1 MNLRGIF
8 AIYHFEMSRMFRTV
22 SQSIASPV
30 LSTAMY
36 FIVFG
41 SAIGSKIG
49 NIDGVNYTSFLVPGL
64 IMLTI
69 LNQSVSNASFG
80 IYFPKFSGTIYEI
93 LSAPISPIEITCG
106 YVLAAASKS
115 VLVGLIILITS
126 AFFIEITILHPFW
139 MLLFL
144 ILMSI
149 TFSLFG
155 FIIGIWANDF
165 QKIQLI
171 PSFILTPLTFLGGS
185 FYSISMLPDFWQKL
199 SYVNPIVY
207 LISSFRWSFY
217 GNSDVNVVVSISA
230 TFFFL
235 VLCMVFVSW
244 IFKTGYKIKT

>member
-1 MNLRGIF
+1 MNLRGIY

-30 LSTAMY
+30 LSTALY

-49 NIDGVNYTSFLVPGL
+49 DIDGVNYTSFLVPGL

-115 VLVGLIILITS
+115 VLVGLIILMTS
-126 AFFIEITILHPFW
+126 VFFIEVTILHPFW

-185 FYSISMLPDFWQKL
+185 FYSIGMLPDFWQKI
-199 SYVNPIVY
+199 SYINPIVY

-217 GNSDVNVVVSISA
+217 GNSDVSVVVSISA
-230 TFFFL
+230 TLFFL

>member
-30 LSTAMY
+30 LSTALY

-49 NIDGVNYTSFLVPGL
+49 SIDGVNYTSFLVPGL

-115 VLVGLIILITS
+115 VLVGLIILMTS
-126 AFFIEITILHPFW
+126 AFFIEVTILHPFW

-185 FYSISMLPDFWQKL
+185 FYSITMLPDFWQKI
-199 SYVNPIVY
+199 SYINPIVY

-217 GNSDVNVVVSISA
+217 GNSDVSVFVSISA
-230 TFFFL
+230 TLFFL

>member
-30 LSTAMY
+30 LSTALY

-185 FYSISMLPDFWQKL
+185 FYSIGMLPDFWQKL

-217 GNSDVNVVVSISA
+217 GKSDVNVVVSISA
-230 TFFFL
+230 TLFFL

-244 IFKTGYKIKT
+244 NFKTGYKIKT

>member
-8 AIYHFEMSRMFRTV
+8 AIYHFEMSRMFRTA

-30 LSTAMY
+30 LSTALY

-106 YVLAAASKS
+106 YVLAAARKS

-185 FYSISMLPDFWQKL
+185 FYSIGMLPDFWQKL

>member
-30 LSTAMY
+30 LSTALY

-185 FYSISMLPDFWQKL
+185 FYSIGMLPDFWQKL

-230 TFFFL
+230 TLFFL
-235 VLCMVFVSW
+235 FLCIVFVSW

>member
-30 LSTAMY
+30 LSTALY

-217 GNSDVNVVVSISA
+217 GNSDVNVVVSIIA
-230 TFFFL
+230 TLFFL
-235 VLCMVFVSW
+235 VLCIVFVSW

>member
-8 AIYHFEMSRMFRTV
+8 AIYKFEMSRMFRTV

-30 LSTAMY
+30 LSTALY

-41 SAIGSKIG
+41 SAIGSRIE
-49 NIDGVNYTSFLVPGL
+49 NIEGVSYMSFLIPGL

-93 LSAPISPIEITCG
+93 LSAPISPIEITFG

-115 VLVGLIILITS
+115 VLIGLIILITS

-144 ILMSI
+144 ILMSL

-185 FYSISMLPDFWQKL
+185 FYSIGMLPEFWQKI
-199 SYVNPIVY
+199 SYINPIVY

-217 GNSDVNVVVSISA
+217 GNSDVNVVVSIIA
-230 TFFFL
+230 TLFFL
-235 VLCMVFVSW
+235 AICILFVSW

>member
-30 LSTAMY
+30 LSTALY

-69 LNQSVSNASFG
+69 LNLSVSNASFG

-185 FYSISMLPDFWQKL
+185 FYSIGMLPDFWQKL

>member
-1 MNLRGIF
+1 MNLRGIL
-8 AIYHFEMSRMFRTV
+8 AIYKFEMSRMFRTV

-30 LSTAMY
+30 LSTALY

-41 SAIGSKIG
+41 SAIGSRIE
-49 NIDGVNYTSFLVPGL
+49 NIDGISYMSFLIPGL

-93 LSAPISPIEITCG
+93 LSAPISSIEITCG

-115 VLVGLIILITS
+115 VLIGLIILITS

-144 ILMSI
+144 ILMSL

-185 FYSISMLPDFWQKL
+185 FYSIGMLPEFWQKI
-199 SYVNPIVY
+199 SYINPILY

-217 GNSDVNVVVSISA
+217 GNSDVNVVVSIIA
-230 TFFFL
+230 TLFFL
-235 VLCMVFVSW
+235 AICIGFVSW

>member
-8 AIYHFEMSRMFRTV
+8 AIYQFEMSRMFRTV

-30 LSTAMY
+30 ISTALY

-41 SAIGSKIG
+41 SAIGSRIE
-49 NIDGVNYTSFLVPGL
+49 NIDGVSYMSFLIPGL

-115 VLVGLIILITS
+115 VLIGLIILITS

-144 ILMSI
+144 LLMSL

-185 FYSISMLPDFWQKL
+185 FYSIGMLPDFWQKI
-199 SYVNPIVY
+199 SYINPIVY

-217 GNSDVNVVVSISA
+217 GNSDVNVVVSIIA
-230 TFFFL
+230 TLFFL
-235 VLCMVFVSW
+235 VLCIFFISW

>member
-30 LSTAMY
+30 LSTALY

-80 IYFPKFSGTIYEI
+80 IYFPKFSGTVYEI
-93 LSAPISPIEITCG
+93 LSAPISPIEITFG

-115 VLVGLIILITS
+115 VLIGLIILITS

-144 ILMSI
+144 ILMSL

-185 FYSISMLPDFWQKL
+185 FYSIGMLPDFWQKL

-217 GNSDVNVVVSISA
+217 GNSDVNVVVSIIA
-230 TFFFL
+230 TLFFL
-235 VLCMVFVSW
+235 AICIGFVSW

>member
-30 LSTAMY
+30 LSTALY

-235 VLCMVFVSW
+235 ALCMVFVSW

>member
-30 LSTAMY
+30 LSTALY

-185 FYSISMLPDFWQKL
+185 FYSISMLPEFWQKI
-199 SYVNPIVY
+199 SYINPIVY

-217 GNSDVNVVVSISA
+217 GNSDVSVVVSISA
-230 TFFFL
+230 TLFFL

>member
-8 AIYHFEMSRMFRTV
+8 AIYKFEMSRMFRTV

-30 LSTAMY
+30 LSTALY

-185 FYSISMLPDFWQKL
+185 FYSIGMLPDVWQKL

>member
-30 LSTAMY
+30 LSTALY

-185 FYSISMLPDFWQKL
+185 FYSIGMLPDFWQKL

-217 GNSDVNVVVSISA
+217 GNSDVNVVISISA

>member
-30 LSTAMY
+30 LSTALY

-144 ILMSI
+144 IIMSI

-185 FYSISMLPDFWQKL
+185 FYSIGMLPDFWQKL

>member
-8 AIYHFEMSRMFRTV
+8 AIYKFEMSRMFRTV

-30 LSTAMY
+30 LSTALY

-41 SAIGSKIG
+41 SAIGSRIE
-49 NIDGVNYTSFLVPGL
+49 NIEGVSYISFLIPGL

-93 LSAPISPIEITCG
+93 LSAPISPIEITFG

-115 VLVGLIILITS
+115 VLIGLIILITS
-126 AFFIEITILHPFW
+126 AFFIEITILHPFL

-144 ILMSI
+144 ILMSL

-185 FYSISMLPDFWQKL
+185 FYSIGMLPEFWQKI
-199 SYVNPIVY
+199 SYINPIVY

-217 GNSDVNVVVSISA
+217 GNSDVNVVVSIIA
-230 TFFFL
+230 TLFFL
-235 VLCMVFVSW
+235 TICIGFVSW

>member
-30 LSTAMY
+30 LSTALY

-171 PSFILTPLTFLGGS
+171 PSFIFTPFTFLGGS
-185 FYSISMLPDFWQKL
+185 FYSIGMLPEFWQKL

-207 LISSFRWSFY
+207 LISSFRWSFT
-217 GNSDVNVVVSISA
+217 V
-230 TFFFL
+230 TL
-235 VLCMVFVSW
+235 M
-244 IFKTGYKIKT
+244 

>member
-30 LSTAMY
+30 LSTALY

-155 FIIGIWANDF
+155 FIIGIWGNDF

-185 FYSISMLPDFWQKL
+185 FYSIGMLPDFWQKL

-230 TFFFL
+230 TLFFL
-235 VLCMVFVSW
+235 FLCIVFVSW

>member
-30 LSTAMY
+30 LSTALY

-41 SAIGSKIG
+41 SAIGSRIG

-185 FYSISMLPDFWQKL
+185 FYSIGMLPDFWQKL

-217 GNSDVNVVVSISA
+217 GKSDVNVVVSILA
-230 TFFFL
+230 TLFFL

>member
-30 LSTAMY
+30 LSTALY

-230 TFFFL
+230 TFFFV

>member
-30 LSTAMY
+30 LSTALY

-244 IFKTGYKIKT
+244 ISKTGYKIKT

>member
-30 LSTAMY
+30 LSTALY

-244 IFKTGYKIKT
+244 IFKAGYKIKT

>member
-30 LSTAMY
+30 LSTALY

-49 NIDGVNYTSFLVPGL
+49 SIDGVNYTSFLVPGL

-115 VLVGLIILITS
+115 VLVGLIILMTS
-126 AFFIEITILHPFW
+126 VFFIEVTILHPFW

-185 FYSISMLPDFWQKL
+185 FYSIGMLPDFWQKI
-199 SYVNPIVY
+199 SYINPIVY

-217 GNSDVNVVVSISA
+217 GNSDVSVVVSISA
-230 TFFFL
+230 TLFFL

>member
-1 MNLRGIF
+1 MNLRGIY
-8 AIYHFEMSRMFRTV
+8 AIYKFEMSRMFRTV

-30 LSTAMY
+30 LSTALY

-64 IMLTI
+64 LMLTI

-185 FYSISMLPDFWQKL
+185 FYSISMLPEFWQKI
-199 SYVNPIVY
+199 SYINPIVY
-207 LISSFRWSFY
+207 LISYFRWSFY
-217 GNSDVNVVVSISA
+217 GNSDVNVVVSIIA
-230 TFFFL
+230 TLFFL
-235 VLCMVFVSW
+235 AICIGFVSW

>member
-22 SQSIASPV
+22 SQSVASPV
-30 LSTAMY
+30 LSTALY

-185 FYSISMLPDFWQKL
+185 FYSIGMLPDFWQKL

>member
-30 LSTAMY
+30 LSTALY

-49 NIDGVNYTSFLVPGL
+49 SIDGVNYTSFLVPGL

-106 YVLAAASKS
+106 HVLAAASKS

-217 GNSDVNVVVSISA
+217 GKSDVNVVVSILA
-230 TFFFL
+230 TLFFL

>member
-30 LSTAMY
+30 LSTALY

-185 FYSISMLPDFWQKL
+185 FYSIGMLPDFWQKL

-217 GNSDVNVVVSISA
+217 GNSDVNVIVSISA
-230 TFFFL
+230 TLFFL

>member
-30 LSTAMY
+30 LSTALY

-41 SAIGSKIG
+41 SAIGSRVG

>member
-30 LSTAMY
+30 LSTALY

-93 LSAPISPIEITCG
+93 LSAPISPIEIKCG

-115 VLVGLIILITS
+115 VLVGLIILMMGTGWKAYLLLWKIMK
-126 AFFIEITILHPFW
+126 EI
-139 MLLFL
+139 
-144 ILMSI
+144 
-149 TFSLFG
+149 
-155 FIIGIWANDF
+155 
-165 QKIQLI
+165 
-171 PSFILTPLTFLGGS
+171 
-185 FYSISMLPDFWQKL
+185 
-199 SYVNPIVY
+199 
-207 LISSFRWSFY
+207 
-217 GNSDVNVVVSISA
+217 
-230 TFFFL
+230 
-235 VLCMVFVSW
+235 
-244 IFKTGYKIKT
+244 

>member
-30 LSTAMY
+30 LSTALY

-106 YVLAAASKS
+106 YVLAAASKA

-185 FYSISMLPDFWQKL
+185 FYSIGMLPDFWQKL

>member
-30 LSTAMY
+30 LSTALY

-185 FYSISMLPDFWQKL
+185 FYSIGMLPDFLQKL

>member
-30 LSTAMY
+30 LSTALY

-41 SAIGSKIG
+41 SAIGSKVG

-115 VLVGLIILITS
+115 VLVGLIILMTS

-185 FYSISMLPDFWQKL
+185 FYSIGMLPDFWQKL

-230 TFFFL
+230 TLFFL
-235 VLCMVFVSW
+235 MLCIIFVSW

>member
-1 MNLRGIF
+1 MNLRGVF

-30 LSTAMY
+30 LSTALY

-49 NIDGVNYTSFLVPGL
+49 SIDGVNYTSFLVPGL

-115 VLVGLIILITS
+115 VLVGLIILMTS
-126 AFFIEITILHPFW
+126 AFFIEVTILHPFW

-185 FYSISMLPDFWQKL
+185 FYSIGMLPDFWQKI
-199 SYVNPIVY
+199 SYINPIVY

-230 TFFFL
+230 TLFFL

>member
-8 AIYHFEMSRMFRTV
+8 AIYHFEMSRMFRTI

-30 LSTAMY
+30 LSTALY

-41 SAIGSKIG
+41 SAIGSRIG

-185 FYSISMLPDFWQKL
+185 FYSIGMLPDFWQKL

>member
-30 LSTAMY
+30 LSTALY

-41 SAIGSKIG
+41 SAIGSKVG
-49 NIDGVNYTSFLVPGL
+49 DIDGVNYTSFLVPGL

-115 VLVGLIILITS
+115 VLVGLIILMTS
-126 AFFIEITILHPFW
+126 AFFIEVTILHPFW

-185 FYSISMLPDFWQKL
+185 FYSIGMLPDFWQKI
-199 SYVNPIVY
+199 SYINPIVY

-217 GNSDVNVVVSISA
+217 GNSDVSVVVSISA
-230 TFFFL
+230 TLFFL

>member
-1 MNLRGIF
+1 MNFRGIF
-8 AIYHFEMSRMFRTV
+8 AIYKFEMSRMFRTV

-30 LSTAMY
+30 ISTALY
-36 FIVFG
+36 FVVFG
-41 SAIGSKIG
+41 SAIGSRIE
-49 NIDGVNYTSFLVPGL
+49 NIDGVSYMSFLIPGL

-93 LSAPISPIEITCG
+93 LSAPISPIEITFG

-115 VLVGLIILITS
+115 VLIGLIILITS

-144 ILMSI
+144 ILMSL

-185 FYSISMLPDFWQKL
+185 FYSIGMLPDFWQKI
-199 SYVNPIVY
+199 SYINPIVY

-217 GNSDVNVVVSISA
+217 GNSDVNVVVSIIA
-230 TFFFL
+230 TLFFL
-235 VLCMVFVSW
+235 AICIGFVSW

>member
-30 LSTAMY
+30 LSTALY

-235 VLCMVFVSW
+235 ALCMFFVSW